1 MTKLPQITVITPSY
15 NQGDFIDQT
24 IQSVLSQNY
33 PDLQYLVMDGGS
45 TDQTVDILKQY
56 DQQFFW
62 VSERDRG
69 QSDALNKG
77 LRMATGEVV
86 CFLNSDDLYE
96 PGALF
101 QVGKF
106 FADHPEAAWLTGKCR
121 VVDPMGVEIRRPI
134 TAYKNFWLRSKS
146 YRALLVLDYISQP
159 ATFWRR
165 EVIE

>member
-86 CFLNSDDLYE
+86 CLSLIHISE
-96 PGALF
+96 PTRLG
-101 QVGKF
+101 
-106 FADHPEAAWLTGKCR
+106 
-121 VVDPMGVEIRRPI
+121 M
-134 TAYKNFWLRSKS
+134 
-146 YRALLVLDYISQP
+146 
-159 ATFWRR
+159 
-165 EVIE
+165 